1 MAAASYQ
8 LEHFYYGQFVRQG
21 KPEGEPRL
29 LAHSPGIKQELAEEL
44 AAQNPLPP
52 LDSVPDGAWAIVR
65 GKAVPFLMIQAQ
77 RGADGQLMRHYAV
90 VQSDVLRALGGN
102 LDVLCGWVEAAMP
115 TYDRLG
121 DRLPPLEIPQEG
133 PPEAEAQ
140 IEHILELMN
149 FTRNRTDVIESLL
162 SAVVGGV
169 QMIVVGAPHALKPRV
184 DFIKGLLALLPPPA
198 RFGVTFATHTELDTP
213 VDAQIRFVENE
224 QPPAETLVFN
234 WPDAQVSGTVV
245 EDGYSHFIISQLRLD
260 ADLVIKETQAL
271 TPIAAWRI
279 RLGEPLAAALAYASY
294 RKALDRALQNNLPV
308 EIDDVSKVL
317 AQDRTLDGDLRRL
330 YANHLLTFSLALGD
344 MQYADPLAVLMRQ
357 DDEIETAAYRRMEEA
372 LNEGQAYLVYTTL
385 SRWLGNPLGPQG
397 KGWVQLAHNAIMAY
411 MDQMGNANDVE
422 GINSFLIEVQQADPG
437 LEMSRV
443 VPRLVE
449 MALPLSLRHKPL
461 VETVFL
467 LAINYMDA
475 DVIMRLLN
483 APRFVSQLPA
493 PVGRLVAYLE
503 KRDPNPAPVGA
514 LMDAAN
520 SFGDNWRPVVLL
532 RLSDAA
538 LEAGRFDLLEETALA
553 GLVQVAGTQWG
564 RQYADLLRRIVKALS
579 DDDHLPTLDEPIYLL
594 QILLLLGDYGDLAR
608 EMLHQSRALFPGDA
622 QVDYAQMVQ
631 RLFAETPLDANSAI
645 SALHTIELV
654 GIKSVPLLMAQIGVL
669 QSQNS
674 NEIVDPL
681 AARITATLFN
691 DPTILGV
698 MQHKPMHDLL
708 RHYLRR
714 RDVPGAARIASL
726 FPDVAAQHG
735 SDGIMMM
742 IRMYKAMYRGEN
754 KDLQI
759 AGLELLRRYI
769 RQSDTASARR
779 AITHFGRELGLK
791 VREALE
797 ATYQIKRLMS
807 AINFDDYAHFLH
819 ITAELLESTARAYID
834 KSNPPSLGALVNT
847 VQSLS
852 GGLMDE
858 ESNAIANTVLE
869 MGQSIV
875 MLGED
880 YRLRSAR
887 DAEKHIDSLIK
898 GETDPRCA
906 LDVLWVIGGYFAKG
920 RRYRLRM
927 SYAQHPLGE
936 RSAASLKEDLEIS
949 QQLLRGILQA
959 FPPDKEM
966 TTTAEAI
973 RGEVDSLWGLL
984 DEGMRRDR
992 VRDLAIDF
1000 QRVAQLVTHIND
1012 TGDMRVVQASNAAG
1026 RKLDDGKTQPRST
1039 LEFYRYL
1046 YGYFKV
1052 GK

>member
-1 MAAASYQ
+1 M
-8 LEHFYYGQFVRQG
+8 RQG

-29 LAHSPGIKQELAEEL
+29 LAHSAGIKQELADEL

-52 LDSVPDGAWAIVR
+52 LDGVPDGAWAIVR
-65 GKAVPFLMIQAQ
+65 GKSVPFIMLQAQ
-77 RGADGQLMRHYAV
+77 RGAGGQSMLHCVV

-102 LDVLCGWVEAAMP
+102 LDVLRGWVEKEMP

-121 DRLPPLEIPQEG
+121 DRLPLLDIPQEG
-133 PPEAEAQ
+133 PPAAEEQ
-140 IEHILELMN
+140 IEHILELM
-149 FTRNRTDVIESLL
+149 TYTHNRIDVIESLL
-162 SAVVGGV
+162 AAVVGGV
-169 QMIVVGAPHALKPRV
+169 QMIVLGAPASLEPRV
-184 DFIKGLLALLPPPA
+184 NFIKGLLALLPPPA
-198 RFGVTFATHTELDTP
+198 RFGVTFATHSELNTP
-213 VDAQIRFVENE
+213 VDAQIRFLADE
-224 QPPAETLVFN
+224 PPPPETLVFN
-234 WPDAQVSGTVV
+234 WADAQISGTLV

-260 ADLVIKETQAL
+260 AELVIKETQAL

-308 EIDDVSKVL
+308 EIDDVSNVL

-330 YANHLLTFSLALGD
+330 YANHLLAFSLALGN

-357 DDEIETAAYRRMEEA
+357 DDEIETASFRRLEEA
-372 LNEGQAYLVYTTL
+372 LNEGQAELVYSTL
-385 SRWLGNPLGPQG
+385 TRWLGNPMGPQG
-397 KGWVQLAHNAIMAY
+397 KGWVQLAHKAILAY
-411 MDQMGNANDVE
+411 MDQLGNANDVE
-422 GINSFLIEVQQADPG
+422 GINRLLVEIQQADPG
-437 LEMSRV
+437 LEVNRV

-449 MALPLSLRHKPL
+449 LALPLSLRYQALTH
-461 VETVFL
+461 TIFL
-467 LAINYMDA
+467 LAINYLES

-483 APRFVSQLPA
+483 APRYVAQLPA
-493 PVGRLVAYLE
+493 PVGRLIPYLE
-503 KRDPNPAPVGA
+503 KRDTSPAPAGL
-514 LMDAAN
+514 LMDVAN
-520 SFGDNWRPVVLL
+520 AFGENWGPVVLL
-532 RLSDAA
+532 RMVDVGLV
-538 LEAGRFDLLEETALA
+538 AGRFDLLDESALA
-553 GLVQVAGTQWG
+553 GLTRVAQTQWKAQYTALLRHVVQV
-564 RQYADLLRRIVKALS
+564 LS
-579 DDDHLPTLDEPIYLL
+579 DDERLASVEEPIRLL

-608 EMLHQSRALFPGDA
+608 EMLHQSRTLFPGDA
-622 QVDYAQMVQ
+622 QVDYALMVQ
-631 RLFAETPLDANSAI
+631 RLFAETPLDTTSAI
-645 SALHTIELV
+645 SALHTIEMV
-654 GIKSVPLLMAQIGVL
+654 GIRSVPLLMAQIGVL
-669 QSQNS
+669 QSHES
-674 NEIVDPL
+674 GDEIDAL
-681 AARITATLFN
+681 AARITSTLFN

-708 RHYLRR
+708 RYYLRR
-714 RDVPGAARIASL
+714 HDVPGAARIASL

-735 SDGIMMM
+735 NDGITMM
-742 IRMYKAMYRGEN
+742 IRMYKAMYRGED
-754 KDLQI
+754 KELQI

-769 RQSDTASARR
+769 RQSDTNSARR

-807 AINFDDYAHFLH
+807 GINFDDYSQFLH
-819 ITAELLESTARAYID
+819 LTAELLETTARAYID
-834 KSNPPSLGALVNT
+834 KNNPPTLGALVNT

-852 GGLMDE
+852 GGLMDD
-858 ESNAIANTVLE
+858 ESNAIATTMLE

-875 MLGED
+875 SLGED

-887 DAEKHIDSLIK
+887 DAEKHIDSLLA

-906 LDVLWVIGGYFAKG
+906 LDVLWVMGGYFAKG
-920 RRYRLRM
+920 KRYRLRM
-927 SYAQHPLGE
+927 RHAQHPLGE
-936 RSAASLKEDLEIS
+936 RSAAALKEDAEIS

-973 RGEVDSLWGLL
+973 RGEVDSLWGML

-1012 TGDMRVVQASNAAG
+1012 TGDLRVVQASNAAG